1 VGNLLSLVS
10 KLQALAKILFLII
23 KMSKNKFLGFS
34 FGKEPWMCKNLSS
47 FIQRLLK
54 NVLDKRL

>member
-1 VGNLLSLVS
+1 
-10 KLQALAKILFLII
+10 
-23 KMSKNKFLGFS
+23 LGR
-34 FGKEPWMCKNLSS
+34 KQWLCKNLRS